1 MIRDS
6 SPTEC
11 KHETHLMTGA
21 ETFTDKN
28 SLGRKAPRS
37 YSTQSI
43 EAALSLETQN
53 WSRTAYD
60 RDVVVI
66 NAARPYLIESKIR
79 FCTGSNSVRGVSE
92 VCISENLSNSR
103 DWK

>member
-37 YSTQSI
+37 YST
-43 EAALSLETQN
+43 
-53 WSRTAYD
+53 
-60 RDVVVI
+60 
-66 NAARPYLIESKIR
+66 
-79 FCTGSNSVRGVSE
+79 
-92 VCISENLSNSR
+92 
-103 DWK
+103 